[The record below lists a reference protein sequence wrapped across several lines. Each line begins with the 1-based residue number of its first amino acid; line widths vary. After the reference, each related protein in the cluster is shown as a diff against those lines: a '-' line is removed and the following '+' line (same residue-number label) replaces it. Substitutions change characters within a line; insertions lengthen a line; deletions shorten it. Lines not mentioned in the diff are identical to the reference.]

1 MILPSTQEATSGPAR
16 YDTRIQEFKNSGVRS
31 QESRSQ
37 KFRGCRMGRRLPGLW
52 FVIHHFHAM
61 KNHARAKLRLSRG
74 RRANPAQTEPRP
86 TRSFQQFLQPSLKTA
101 KVLRARVSSQIFT
114 RARPWSAPDS

>member
-16 YDTRIQEFKNSGVRS
+16 YDTRIQEFKNSRI
-31 QESRSQ
+31 QEFKNSRIQEFKESEVRSQ

-74 RRANPAQTEPRP
+74 RRANPGSDGASPYPELPVT
-86 TRSFQQFLQPSLKTA
+86 SLKLG
-101 KVLRARVSSQIFT
+101 VGGGFQ
-114 RARPWSAPDS
+114 

>member
-16 YDTRIQEFKNSGVRS
+16 YDTRIQEFKNSRI
-31 QESRSQ
+31 QEFKESEVRSQ

-101 KVLRARVSSQIFT
+101 KV
-114 RARPWSAPDS
+114 